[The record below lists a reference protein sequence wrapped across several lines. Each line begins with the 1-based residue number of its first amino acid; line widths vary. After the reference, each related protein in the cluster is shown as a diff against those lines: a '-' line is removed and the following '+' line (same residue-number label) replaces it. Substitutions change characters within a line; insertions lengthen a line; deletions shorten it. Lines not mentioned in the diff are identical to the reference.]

1 MSTSPYSKDLRVRV
15 IKKLK
20 EGNSYK
26 ECAKLFELS
35 ISTIGRWYRRY
46 KQEGHCQA
54 KARPG
59 AERKINVDFLE
70 SYVKLFYIILKAF
83 SNHHKNFFIKK
94 IFCDVIK

>member
-1 MSTSPYSKDLRVRV
+1 MSTSPYSKNLRVRV

-59 AERKINVDFLE
+59 AEGKINVDL
-70 SYVKLFYIILKAF
+70 
-83 SNHHKNFFIKK
+83 
-94 IFCDVIK
+94 